1 MALSAPAEKQALLL
15 ELADCDVTLSR
26 ANAALS
32 SLRKTLHIDTLESAV
47 EEIKSRRHDALIEL
61 EGIRAE
67 LSRAESDVE
76 IVEARIAKDTERLE
90 HTSSAKDAQ
99 GLEHE
104 LESLRQRRSHLEDI
118 ELAIMERLDAAEATM
133 AGLEAELSVAE
144 QALGAAGDDQ
154 VRESERLRSDMVV
167 TSDRRAKLVEQIP
180 EDLYALYERQR
191 ERYGMGASH
200 LRAGISSASG
210 VALTESDLQTIRSAA
225 PDAVLMCPDSNAILV
240 RTAESG
246 L

>member
-15 ELADCDVTLSR
+15 ELADCDVSLSR
-26 ANAALS
+26 AHAALS
-32 SLRKTLHIDTLESAV
+32 SLRKTLHIDTLEAAV

-67 LSRAESDVE
+67 LARAESDVE
-76 IVEARIAKDTERLE
+76 IVEARIAKDTERLQN
-90 HTSSAKDAQ
+90 TSSPKDAQ

-104 LESLRQRRSHLEDI
+104 LESLRQRRSNLEDI
-118 ELAIMERLDAAEATM
+118 ELAIMERLEGVDATM

-144 QALGAAGDDQ
+144 HALRAAGDDEA
-154 VRESERLRSDMVV
+154 RESERLQSEMLA
-167 TSDRRAKLVEQIP
+167 TGSRRAKLVEQLP

-191 ERYGMGASH
+191 ERYGIGASH

-210 VALTESDLQTIRSAA
+210 VALTESDLQNIRTAA